1 MSPRPRD
8 VLGNGVSSTSQTRG
22 RSPSSTSMTSRESA
36 MTSRESTV
44 TPVHMRR
51 MSTPRVESPRL
62 DSYRYSLINLEE
74 TLEHDLDA
82 ILGELCALENNFGP
96 TTTSSTSAKVTT
108 PSSKRKVTPPSPLI
122 LRKAAAKNVTLPVT
136 VLPNDVTQN
145 DVSTGDV
152 SAPPTPPPPPPPL
165 SSRENIEKFFQ
176 SVAEPQYITA
186 ESVRQNKM
194 SMLNANKRNNDVFQQ
209 TDKRIDSPVKRTDS
223 PDNDSAFCDNIS
235 SNSSSDSSGEKSKS
249 IISSSVHSVVACPR
263 MGTMQMGNNSE
274 DANAK
279 VKAEK
284 IRLAIEKIKEA
295 SIKKIFIKV
304 FGEDGSAKS
313 LLVDERMTVAQVCR
327 MLADKNHQV
336 KNIFNLLF
344 NQIG

>member
-1 MSPRPRD
+1 MKEILCDRRFKQSTYTASLFQGLDSSMSPRPRD
-8 VLGNGVSSTSQTRG
+8 VLGPGSSQTSRG
-22 RSPSSTSMTSRESA
+22 RSPTSSMTSRESTL

-96 TTTSSTSAKVTT
+96 TTKITT
-108 PSSKRKVTPPSPLI
+108 PGAKRKITPPSPLTI
-122 LRKAAAKNVTLPVT
+122 QKSPKNVIPKET
-136 VLPNDVTQN
+136 LPNDDT
-145 DVSTGDV
+145 

-165 SSRENIEKFFQ
+165 STREDIDKFFQ
-176 SVAEPQYITA
+176 SVSLTSEPQYITA
-186 ESVRQNKM
+186 ESVRQNKL
-194 SMLNANKRNNDVFQQ
+194 SMLSSS
-209 TDKRIDSPVKRTDS
+209 TKRIDVSMQPDKRTDS

-249 IISSSVHSVVACPR
+249 LISSSVHSVVACPR
-263 MGTMQMGNNSE
+263 MGTLQLSKGPE
-274 DANAK
+274 DTAAK

-284 IRLAIEKIKEA
+284 IRLAIEKMKEA

-313 LLVDERMTVAQVCR
+313 LLVDERMTVASVCR

-336 KNIFNLLF
+336 S
-344 NQIG
+344 